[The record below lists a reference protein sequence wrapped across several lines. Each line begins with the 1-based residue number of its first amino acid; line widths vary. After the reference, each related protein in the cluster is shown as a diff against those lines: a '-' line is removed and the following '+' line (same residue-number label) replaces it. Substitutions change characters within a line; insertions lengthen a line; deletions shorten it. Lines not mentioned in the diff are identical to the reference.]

1 MKLIEITSMGCM
13 SCIVMSDRI
22 EGFAKKHQLDLEVI
36 NSDLEETSHYGE
48 VDVYPIIILLNQE
61 QEEIKRIEGE
71 FSLKDLE
78 KELLG
83 KLNA

>member
-22 EGFAKKHQLDLEVI
+22 EVFAKKHGLELEVI

-48 VDVYPIIILLNQE
+48 VDLYPIIILVNQK

-83 KLNA
+83 KLHA